1 MAVGLAASMGTM
13 GNASYRRG
21 SGAAPVR
28 LRCGSG
34 AAPVRLDEARLDEA
48 RLEAELQAELQA
60 KLQAKLQ
67 ARLDEARLE
76 AFRTVKKHN

>member
-28 LRCGSG
+28 L
-34 AAPVRLDEARLDEA
+34 DEARLDEA
-48 RLEAELQAELQA
+48 G
-60 KLQAKLQ
+60 
-67 ARLDEARLE
+67 LE
-76 AFRTVKKHN
+76 AFRTVKKRN

>member
-1 MAVGLAASMGTM
+1 MGTM

-34 AAPVRLDEARLDEA
+34 AAPARLDEA
-48 RLEAELQAELQA
+48 AP
-60 KLQAKLQ
+60 
-67 ARLDEARLE
+67 ARLDEAGRE
-76 AFRTVKKHN
+76 AVKKRN

>member
-1 MAVGLAASMGTM
+1 M

-34 AAPVRLDEARLDEA
+34 AAPARLDEA
-48 RLEAELQAELQA
+48 GREA
-60 KLQAKLQ
+60 
-67 ARLDEARLE
+67 
-76 AFRTVKKHN
+76 VKKRN